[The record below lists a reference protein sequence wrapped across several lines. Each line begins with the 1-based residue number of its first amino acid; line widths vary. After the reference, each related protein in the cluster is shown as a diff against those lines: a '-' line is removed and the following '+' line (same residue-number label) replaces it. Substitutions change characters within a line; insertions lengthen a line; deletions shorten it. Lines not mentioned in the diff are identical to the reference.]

1 MSSVAVMVRPRTR
14 PAPPAAPSASLASVP
29 PDRALPDWERRFRA
43 PTLLFPT
50 WSRHAPD
57 RLAYASTESGRFQ
70 VHAWDRERGTR
81 ARVTDEAV
89 GVLGGHISPD
99 GAHVVWLSDPSGDES
114 GRFVAAPFDGGDAR
128 PLAGLPTGWDEG
140 IALGRQRVVA
150 AISDGDGF
158 AVWSVEGSAMA
169 AGAEAHLLHR
179 HRESVRLAG
188 GSGIAAGSVEQAAL
202 SPDEALVCLEHAE
215 HGDLIHQ
222 ALRVVDARTGE
233 PVGELHDEGLELAAF
248 AWSPVPREGRIAIG
262 REREGERRPAIW
274 DLRNGRV
281 DELRLDLVGL
291 VEPADWWPDG
301 SALLL
306 VQLIDGRHRLHR
318 LNLATSALEE
328 LPTEAGSIGGARVR
342 PDGSVWYRLQDGLQ
356 PGRVLEMGRPEPL
369 LVPHGPVAP
378 PGRPFADWTFRN
390 TAGQRVHGFLVRP
403 AGSAPYPTV
412 MLVHGGPTWLDLDRW
427 APDVQAYADAGFL
440 VAMVNYRGS
449 IGYGREWRDTL
460 IGNIGFPE
468 TEDVLAGHEDLA
480 DRGMADPRR
489 SVIAGWS
496 WGGYITLLAHG
507 LHPER
512 FIAGIAGVPVGDYA
526 ASYED
531 LSPTL
536 QAYDRALLGGT
547 PAELPDLMRE
557 RSPIS
562 YVDHV
567 SAPLLILA
575 GSNDS
580 RCPIRQVMLYVDR
593 LRARRHPHEL
603 YVYGTGHS
611 SFDLDERVRQ
621 RALVLDFLARTVPGI
636 EPLPG
641 VAAIAA
647 SVKAG
652 GGYAAWPPDGAQRE
666 SDQRA

>member
-1 MSSVAVMVRPRTR
+1 M
-14 PAPPAAPSASLASVP
+14 PPN
-29 PDRALPDWERRFRA
+29 RALPIWEQRFRA
-43 PTLLFPT
+43 PTILFPT

-57 RLAYASTESGRFQ
+57 RLTYASTESGRSQ
-70 VHAWDRERGTR
+70 LHAWDRARGTR
-81 ARVTDEAV
+81 RRVTDEPV
-89 GVLGGHISPD
+89 GVLGGHVSAD
-99 GAHVVWLSDPSGDES
+99 GTSVVWLRDRSGDES
-114 GRFVAAPFDGGDAR
+114 GRFMVAPFEGGDAW
-128 PLAGLPTGWDEG
+128 PLADLPTGWDEG
-140 IALGRQRVVA
+140 IALGRQRIVA
-150 AISDGDGF
+150 AISDSDGF
-158 AVWSVEGSAMA
+158 AVWA
-169 AGAEAHLLHR
+169 AETGRSGNLARLLHR
-179 HRESVRLAG
+179 HPESVRLAG

-202 SPDEALVCLEHAE
+202 SPDEALVCLEHSE

-222 ALRVVDARTGE
+222 SLRVINTRTGE
-233 PVGELHDEGLELAAF
+233 TVGDLRDEGLELAAF
-248 AWSPVPREGRIAIG
+248 AWSPVPRDGRIAIG

-281 DELRLDLVGL
+281 DELRLDLEGL

-306 VQLIDGRHRLHR
+306 VQLVDGRHRLHR
-318 LNLATSALEE
+318 LNLATSALEA
-328 LPTEAGSIGGARVR
+328 LLTEAGSITGARVR
-342 PDGSVWYRLQDGLQ
+342 PDGSVWYRLQDGVR
-356 PGRVLEMGRPEPL
+356 PGRLLELGRPEPVL
-369 LVPHGPVAP
+369 EPAAP
-378 PGRPFADWTFRN
+378 PAPAGRTFESWAFSN
-390 TAGQRVHGFLVRP
+390 PPGQRVHGFLVRP
-403 AGSAPYPTV
+403 FGAPPYPTV

-449 IGYGREWRDTL
+449 IGYGRQWRDTL

-468 TEDVLAGHEDLA
+468 TEDVLAGHDDLMRRGLA
-480 DRGMADPRR
+480 DPAR

-496 WGGYITLLAHG
+496 WGGYITLLMHG
-507 LHPER
+507 LHPDR
-512 FIAGIAGVPVGDYA
+512 FVAGIAGVPVGDYA

-547 PAELPDLMRE
+547 PAELPELMRE

-562 YVDHV
+562 YVDQV
-567 SAPLLILA
+567 DAPLLILA

-593 LRARRHPHEL
+593 LRGRGHPHEL
-603 YVYGTGHS
+603 YVYETGHS

-621 RALVLDFLARTVPGI
+621 RALVLDFLARHVPGI

-641 VAAIAA
+641 VRDIASAVRGSPGYSAVSGAAH
-647 SVKAG
+647 G
-652 GGYAAWPPDGAQRE
+652 
-666 SDQRA
+666 